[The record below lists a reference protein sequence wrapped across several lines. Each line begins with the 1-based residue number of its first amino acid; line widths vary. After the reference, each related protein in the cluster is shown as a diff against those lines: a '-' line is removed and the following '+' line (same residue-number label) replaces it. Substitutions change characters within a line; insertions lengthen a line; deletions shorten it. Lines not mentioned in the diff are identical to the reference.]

1 MDEDDSIPE
10 PILNLRKKSAATHMR
25 NFDSSGEERANN
37 DRSGEERKRPHEE
50 NGNGENVSKLLCQE
64 VGVASNEDP
73 PARERPAVRI
83 LVSVP
88 SMLLSTSYYVHSLT
102 LLQNKRTGIGHNAS
116 RSALHAPLSFMAMDL

>member
-37 DRSGEERKRPHEE
+37 DRKRPHEE
-50 NGNGENVSKLLCQE
+50 NGNENVSKLLCQE

-102 LLQNKRTGIGHNAS
+102 LTRLQNKRTGIGHNAS

>member
-1 MDEDDSIPE
+1 MDEDDSVPE

-37 DRSGEERKRPHEE
+37 DRKRPHEE

-73 PARERPAVRI
+73 PARERPAVSI
-83 LVSVP
+83 LFSVP
-88 SMLLSTSYYVHSLT
+88 SYVIV
-102 LLQNKRTGIGHNAS
+102 NVI
-116 RSALHAPLSFMAMDL
+116 

>member
-37 DRSGEERKRPHEE
+37 DRKRPH
-50 NGNGENVSKLLCQE
+50 ENVSKLLCQE

-88 SMLLSTSYYVHSLT
+88 HILLSTS
-102 LLQNKRTGIGHNAS
+102 
-116 RSALHAPLSFMAMDL
+116 